1 MESPVIHQGGIKVA
15 RQVTPQQRIQECIAD
30 KSSFVLQG
38 GAGCGKTE
46 TLKQTLQYLSKNY
59 PKKRIACITH
69 TNLAVNEIIN
79 RVGEGYNVST
89 IHSFLG
95 SLIKNH
101 TKAIHKVI
109 HEIFI
114 VANAEVETEES
125 SGLTGND
132 LKKANH
138 ENYKRA
144 YKKYAK
150 LKYIVKA
157 ETSPKELGK
166 REYDKAPDEYSQTLN
181 EKIAELNTEVRQ
193 TIDDKDHRRIKYND
207 SRFDRFNDLSFGHDS
222 LLKITTLLFR
232 LYPKLGRILSDKYD
246 FILIDEYQDTHE
258 DVVEVFL
265 KHLPKG
271 RKTTI
276 GLFGDAM
283 QSIYSD
289 GIGDVRAYI
298 DSGDIVEIPKEDN
311 FRCSEQ
317 VINFV
322 NSLREDDLKQE
333 PAFKIKE
340 DGNQETLK
348 DRQGQVRL
356 LYAIWNNSKPHSRSS
371 TEEKQAYLNFV
382 DKLIDL
388 ADGEELSHKKLMLT
402 NKSIA
407 GKVGFASLYKVFADR
422 YTEVKD
428 EIEKVLSSIQAL
440 DLAELCDAYS
450 GSKKRYNFILSEL
463 KKSGFVLNN
472 LKAKEKVVAA
482 FEKITTGELSIAKTL
497 EVAFEE
503 NVISK
508 SDSYL
513 AYVDRKDAFLAELEG
528 DKAYQ
533 NFKAIFNS
541 GANSLAAMAK
551 EIPELTEEIFNEFRS
566 NFNREGFYEVLFSES
581 TPFSEVIKYY
591 RYLNEECD
599 YITMHKTK
607 GSGIEN
613 VLVVLDEYFWNQYN
627 FQFSHDST
635 EPSCAFTSP
644 NMKLFYVA
652 CSRTI
657 KNLTVVKVVTSD
669 EEKYLL
675 AAFPEFK
682 RVVID

>member
-1 MESPVIHQGGIKVA
+1 MDRKITA
-15 RQVTPQQRIQECIAD
+15 QQRIQQCIAE

-46 TLKQTLQYLSKNY
+46 TLKETLQFLSKDY
-59 PKKRIACITH
+59 PKNRIACITH
-69 TNLAVNEIIN
+69 TNLAVNEIID

-101 TKAIHKVI
+101 TKAIHSVI

-114 VANAEVETEES
+114 VANAEVCTEES

-138 ENYKRA
+138 ENYKSA

-150 LKYIVKA
+150 LKYIVKG
-157 ETSPKELGK
+157 ETSSKELGK
-166 REYDKAPDEYSQTLN
+166 REYDKAPNKYSQTLN
-181 EKIAELNTEVRQ
+181 EKIAELNTEVRKV
-193 TIDDKDHRRIKYND
+193 IDEKDHRSIKYND

-222 LLKITTLLFR
+222 LLEITTSLFR

-246 FILIDEYQDTHE
+246 FILIDEYQDTHK

-265 KHLPKG
+265 KYLPKG

-322 NSLREDDLKQE
+322 NSLRVDALKQK

-340 DGNQETLK
+340 DGTTETLK
-348 DRQGQVRL
+348 DRQGQVKL
-356 LYAIWNNSKPHSRSS
+356 LYAIWNNNKPHSRSS
-371 TEEKQAYLNFV
+371 PDEKQAYLDFV

-388 ADGEELSHKKLMLT
+388 ADGEQLSHKKLMLT

-407 GKVGFASLYKVFADR
+407 GKVGFASLYKLFADR

-428 EIEKVLSSIQAL
+428 EIEKVLSCIQVL

-450 GSKKRYNFILSEL
+450 GTPKRYNFILSEL
-463 KKSGFVLNN
+463 KKSGFALNN
-472 LKAKEKVVAA
+472 LKTKEKIVAT
-482 FEKITTGELSIAKTL
+482 FDKIAKGELSITKTL
-497 EVAFEE
+497 EIAFEE
-503 NVISK
+503 NIMAK

-513 AYVDRKDAFLAELEG
+513 AYVDRKDSFLAELKNDG
-528 DKAYQ
+528 TYQ
-533 NFKAIFNS
+533 KFKAIFNS
-541 GANSLAAMAK
+541 GANTFAKMAK
-551 EIPELTEEIFNEFRS
+551 EVSELTEETFNEFS
-566 NFNREGFYEVLFSES
+566 ANFRRERFYKGLFSES
-581 TPFSEVIKYY
+581 LPFSEVIRYY
-591 RYLNEECD
+591 RYLNEQCD

-607 GSGIEN
+607 GAGIEN

-627 FQFSHDST
+627 FQFRHDST

-669 EEKYLL
+669 EEEYLL

>member
-1 MESPVIHQGGIKVA
+1 MA

-46 TLKQTLQYLSKNY
+46 TLKQTLQYLSKDY

-89 IHSFLG
+89 IHSFLC

-114 VANAEVETEES
+114 VANAEVKTEES

-132 LKKANH
+132 LKIANH

-193 TIDDKDHRRIKYND
+193 IIDDKDHRRIKYND

-232 LYPKLGRILSDKYD
+232 RYPKLGRILRDKYD

-340 DGNQETLK
+340 DGNQETLR

-356 LYAIWNNSKPHSRSS
+356 LYAVWDNSKPHSRSS
-371 TEEKQAYLNFV
+371 TEEKQAYLDFV

-388 ADGEELSHKKLMLT
+388 ADGEEFSHKKLMLT

-407 GKVGFASLYKVFADR
+407 GKVGFASLYEVFADR

-513 AYVDRKDAFLAELEG
+513 AYVDRKDAFLDELKG

-533 NFKAIFNS
+533 NLKVIFNS
-541 GANSLAAMAK
+541 GANSFTAMAK
-551 EIPELTEEIFNEFRS
+551 ETPELTEETFNEFRS
-566 NFNREGFYEVLFSES
+566 NFNRERFYEVLFSES
-581 TPFSEVIKYY
+581 TPFSEVIRYY

-627 FQFSHDST
+627 FQISHDST
-635 EPSCAFTSP
+635 EPCCAFTSP

-657 KNLTVVKVVTSD
+657 KNLTVVKVVTTD

>member
-1 MESPVIHQGGIKVA
+1 MD
-15 RQVTPQQRIQECIAD
+15 RQVTPQQRIKKCIVD
-30 KSSFVLQG
+30 KQNFVLQG

-46 TLKQTLQYLSKNY
+46 TLKQTLQLLSEDY
-59 PKKRIACITH
+59 SKKRLACITH
-69 TNLAVNEIIN
+69 TNIAVNEIID
-79 RVGEGYNVST
+79 RVGEGYNIST

-95 SLIKNH
+95 SLIKNY

-109 HEIFI
+109 HEIFT
-114 VANAEVETEES
+114 VANAEFETEDS
-125 SGLTGND
+125 SGLTGNE
-132 LKKANH
+132 LKKVNH
-138 ENYKRA
+138 EHYKCA

-150 LKYIVKA
+150 LKYIVKG
-157 ETSPKELGK
+157 ETSSKELGK
-166 REYDKAPDEYSQTLN
+166 REYDKAPNEHSLN
-181 EKIAELNTEVRQ
+181 LNKIIAELNNEVRQ
-193 TIDDKDHRRIKYND
+193 IIDDKDHKIIRYND
-207 SRFDRFNDLSFGHDS
+207 SRFDRFNDLSFGHNS
-222 LLKITTLLFR
+222 LLKITNLLFM
-232 LYPKLGRILSDKYD
+232 LYPKLGRILCDKYD
-246 FILIDEYQDTHE
+246 FILIDEYQDTHK
-258 DVVEVFL
+258 DVVKVFL
-265 KHLPKG
+265 KHLPKD
-271 RKTTI
+271 KNITI

-298 DSGDIVEIPKEDN
+298 DSGDLVEIQKEDN

-317 VINFV
+317 VIKFV
-322 NSLREDDLKQE
+322 NDLREDSLEQE
-333 PAFKIKE
+333 LAFKIKE
-340 DGNQETLK
+340 DGTQETLK

-356 LYAIWNNSKPHSRSS
+356 LYAIWDKNKPHSKSS
-371 TEEKQAYLNFV
+371 LEEKHEYLNFV

-388 ADGEELSHKKLMLT
+388 AGGGESSNRKLMLT

-428 EIEKVLSSIQAL
+428 EIEKVLSIIQVF

-450 GSKKRYNFILSEL
+450 GSEKKYNFILSEL

-472 LKAKEKVVAA
+472 LTAKEKIVAA
-482 FEKITTGELSIAKTL
+482 FEKLTKGDLSIAKTL
-497 EVAFEE
+497 DVAFEE
-503 NVISK
+503 NIMTK

-513 AYVDRKDAFLAELEG
+513 AYVDRKESFLAGLKK
-528 DKAYQ
+528 DILYQ
-533 NFKAIFNS
+533 QLKEKFNS
-541 GANSLAAMAK
+541 GANTLARMEK
-551 EIPELTEEIFNEFRS
+551 EILELTEETFNEFIS
-566 NFNREGFYEVLFSES
+566 NINRERFYEKLFSES
-581 TPFSEVIKYY
+581 IPFSEVIRYC

-627 FQFSHDST
+627 FQFSHGST
-635 EPSCAFTSP
+635 QPCSVFTSS

-652 CSRTI
+652 CSRAI

-675 AAFPEFK
+675 ETFPEFGK
-682 RVVID
+682 VVID